1 MYSEKQTDGD
11 FSLLSALA
19 RGLVKNGHCVTAL
32 VSDCH
37 YEELNDDTAY
47 SHLKFDVFADSTT
60 TFVRKNPFRSPSR
73 RCLHSQTFNSG
84 VSMTR
89 HQQTIA
95 GSLTRCSFLL
105 DHVLTQRNQRVRYDL
120 LIVDAHKGCSILL
133 AGVLDV
139 PYILVVP
146 RGIEPSLSRRVGAPD
161 TTAYFPE
168 ISSGLSHK
176 MNFRQRVFNT
186 ISSFYEDLS
195 LFIANDVYL
204 FLFNFKY
211 EIRVPINHVISNA
224 QLVLI
229 NSDFAIDFPFP
240 LAPNAVAVGGLTTR
254 DPKPLDE
261 DWMELISPTGEGVVL
276 VTLGTKD
283 TSAGAKSGIQISDLT
298 KLSRAFAAIPQL
310 IVWQMKEEPPAS
322 LQLSSNIRIVKWM
335 PQNDLLGHQSL
346 KALVFHGGNNGM
358 YEALY
363 HGVPMVVM
371 PLIYDHPDVAARVV
385 DRGMGV
391 VVDFFSF
398 TSEELTLAIQ
408 TVINNSSYRHHTQ
421 RVSAIFKAHPQPP
434 LERAAFWIEHVM
446 KYGGD
451 YLRSSRTDLY
461 IWQVYSLD
469 VYAFLLLL
477 VYLSYR
483 VLKFCVVRRYHRHFL
498 AAIFTCLK
506 LPLRCLSPL
515 GLRHV
520 IGSSIGWGV
529 AGRLRKRW
537 TSSSVVKV

>member
-105 DHVLTQRNQRVRYDL
+105 DHVLTQRNQGVRYDL

-211 EIRVPINHVISNA
+211 EIRVPINRVISNA

-261 DWMELISPTGEGVVL
+261 DWVELISPTGEGVVL
-276 VTLGTKD
+276 VALGTKD

-298 KLSRAFAAIPQL
+298 KLSRALAAIPQAV
-310 IVWQMKEEPPAS
+310 IWQTHEPMPSGVLLGANTK
-322 LQLSSNIRIVKWM
+322 LVKWC
-335 PQNDLLGHQSL
+335 PQNDLLGHGAVKLLIFSGETNSL
-346 KALVFHGGNNGM
+346 
-358 YEALY
+358 YEAVY
-363 HGVPMVVM
+363 HGVPVVVI
-371 PLIYDHPDVAARVV
+371 PIAPEGWDVAARVLE
-385 DRGMGV
+385 RGLGMSA
-391 VVDFFSF
+391 DLSRA
-398 TSEELTLAIQ
+398 TSEGLSHSILE
-408 TVINNSSYRHHTQ
+408 VMNNHSFRDNAR
-421 RVSAIFKAHPQPP
+421 RVSAIMKERP
-434 LERAAFWIEHVM
+434 LRPMDLAVHWIELILQH
-446 KYGGD
+446 GGG
-451 YLRSSRTDLY
+451 YLRPSSCDLHF
-461 IWQVYSLD
+461 WQSSSLD
-469 VYAFLLLL
+469 VFGFLALS
-477 VYLSYR
+477 VYLVFR
-483 VLKFCVVRRYHRHFL
+483 VLVFAGRQLGTFCRNYLRKEAGYRSVSRYFTRTRRRVILLAGAIITGIHFVIL
-498 AAIFTCLK
+498 CLK
-506 LPLRCLSPL
+506 RQ
-515 GLRHV
+515 
-520 IGSSIGWGV
+520 
-529 AGRLRKRW
+529 
-537 TSSSVVKV
+537 

>member
-105 DHVLTQRNQRVRYDL
+105 DHVLTQRNQGVRYDL

-146 RGIEPSLSRRVGAPD
+146 R
-161 TTAYFPE
+161 
-168 ISSGLSHK
+168 
-176 MNFRQRVFNT
+176 
-186 ISSFYEDLS
+186 
-195 LFIANDVYL
+195 
-204 FLFNFKY
+204 
-211 EIRVPINHVISNA
+211 
-224 QLVLI
+224 
-229 NSDFAIDFPFP
+229 DFPFP

-276 VTLGTKD
+276 VALGTKD

-298 KLSRAFAAIPQL
+298 KLSRALAAIPQAV
-310 IVWQMKEEPPAS
+310 IWQTNEPMPSGVLLGANTK
-322 LQLSSNIRIVKWM
+322 LVKWC
-335 PQNDLLGHQSL
+335 PQNDLLGHGAVKLLIFSGETNSL
-346 KALVFHGGNNGM
+346 
-358 YEALY
+358 YEAVY
-363 HGVPMVVM
+363 HGVPVVVI
-371 PLIYDHPDVAARVV
+371 PIAPEGWDVAARVLE
-385 DRGMGV
+385 RGLGLSA
-391 VVDFFSF
+391 DLSRA
-398 TSEELTLAIQ
+398 TSEGLSHSILE
-408 TVINNSSYRHHTQ
+408 VMNNHSFRDNAR
-421 RVSAIFKAHPQPP
+421 RVSAIMKERP
-434 LERAAFWIEHVM
+434 LRPMDLAVHWIELILQH
-446 KYGGD
+446 GGG
-451 YLRSSRTDLY
+451 YLRPSSCDLHF
-461 IWQVYSLD
+461 WQSSSLD
-469 VYAFLLLL
+469 VFGFLALSIYL
-477 VYLSYR
+477 VFR
-483 VLKFCVVRRYHRHFL
+483 VLVFAVSSL
-498 AAIFTCLK
+498 SEIDILSADS
-506 LPLRCLSPL
+506 PLRKNTALPYWSCGLSAM
-515 GLRHV
+515 
-520 IGSSIGWGV
+520 GV
-529 AGRLRKRW
+529 AYPRCED
-537 TSSSVVKV
+537 VPVKVRDASLGDRGYHNYAWCIDLPKDLVWRQLDLRC